1 MNFEGARFAIYGPN
15 KILVSTP
22 TGSFIMM
29 QLQYDQ
35 ARIDLA
41 EVVFKKLEISE
52 KRVASSLA
60 MFDGKFL
67 CTSYFHPT
75 TLFALSESDILETDP
90 KR

>member
-1 MNFEGARFAIYGPN
+1 
-15 KILVSTP
+15 
-22 TGSFIMM
+22 MM

-35 ARIDLA
+35 AQIDLA
-41 EVVFKKLEISE
+41 EVTFKKLDTAE

-60 MFDGKFL
+60 LFEGKFL

-75 TLFALSESDILETDP
+75 TLFALTESDILETDP